1 MISNNKT
8 KIRIGLVGCGR
19 IIQNH
24 IKAIIL
30 NSSRAEIIA
39 ICDEN
44 EDNLER
50 TRVFIEEKFLESNVE
65 KKNIFLFRNYA
76 ELISSKEKLKL
87 DLIVLATPSGLHS
100 EQTILAAKAGINVCT
115 EKPMAIKWQDGL
127 DMTEACKKEGVKLF
141 VVKQNRFNTTLKL
154 VREQIKNGS
163 FGKIALITINVFW
176 HRPQSYY
183 DQDSW
188 RGKWDLDGG
197 ALMNQA
203 SHYIDLIDWLIGPVE
218 SINASIATIGRDIEA
233 EDTAVLKIKWK
244 MEP

>member
-1 MISNNKT
+1 
-8 KIRIGLVGCGR
+8 
-19 IIQNH
+19 
-24 IKAIIL
+24 
-30 NSSRAEIIA
+30 
-39 ICDEN
+39 
-44 EDNLER
+44 
-50 TRVFIEEKFLESNVE
+50 
-65 KKNIFLFRNYA
+65 
-76 ELISSKEKLKL
+76 
-87 DLIVLATPSGLHS
+87 
-100 EQTILAAKAGINVCT
+100 
-115 EKPMAIKWQDGL
+115 
-127 DMTEACKKEGVKLF
+127 MTSL
-141 VVKQNRFNTTLKL
+141 QH
-154 VREQIKNGS
+154 GS